1 MEDILQLIKDNR
13 YTDARSL
20 LLQKN
25 EVDVALFL
33 EEIPRERSFVI
44 FRILPKDFA
53 ADVFSYMS
61 PEQQKYIVENI
72 TDREIQLILD
82 ELLIDDKVDFLEE
95 MPANFVKK
103 VLKNTDENTRKL
115 LNQFLSYP
123 QHSAGS
129 IMTIEYVD
137 LKKEM
142 NVKQAISRVKSIGK
156 DKETVDICYVMDS
169 NRRLEGVLPLRRLI
183 LSEEDNSVEEIM
195 DRDIIFAHTLEDQE
209 EVATKFTKYDLISMP
224 VVDQENRLVGII
236 TIDDILDIIEEEATE
251 DFQRMAGMEPTEE
264 EYLKTGIFTLSK
276 HRFTWLLVLMVSATF
291 TGNIIKQYQE
301 VLESVVLLA
310 AFIPMLMDTGG
321 NAGSQSSTLIIR
333 GLALGEINTED
344 TFKVMI
350 KEFLV
355 GLTVGVALA
364 LVNFLRLYFLEKVG
378 LALSITVCFSLFT
391 TVILSK
397 VVGGILPILAK
408 RINMD
413 PAIMAGP
420 LITTIVDAVAL
431 MIYFATAVSLMN
443 IK

>member
-333 GLALGEINTED
+333 GLALGEINTEN
-344 TFKVMI
+344 TFEVMI

-420 LITTIVDAVAL
+420 LITTKVDAVAL

>member
-1 MEDILQLIKDNR
+1 
-13 YTDARSL
+13 
-20 LLQKN
+20 
-25 EVDVALFL
+25 
-33 EEIPRERSFVI
+33 
-44 FRILPKDFA
+44 
-53 ADVFSYMS
+53 
-61 PEQQKYIVENI
+61 
-72 TDREIQLILD
+72 
-82 ELLIDDKVDFLEE
+82 
-95 MPANFVKK
+95 
-103 VLKNTDENTRKL
+103 
-115 LNQFLSYP
+115 
-123 QHSAGS
+123 
-129 IMTIEYVD
+129 MTIEYVD

-333 GLALGEINTED
+333 GLALGEINTEN
-344 TFKVMI
+344 TFEVMI

-413 PAIMAGP
+413 PPLWRAI
-420 LITTIVDAVAL
+420 DNHD
-431 MIYFATAVSLMN
+431 S
-443 IK
+443 